1 MAVGDGCIIGGMWK
15 GFCDL
20 YELGLIDQ
28 LPQMIGVQA
37 EGANSL
43 VVAFETGQPVQP
55 LKRTQTL
62 ADSIAV
68 GQPRDALKAL
78 RAVRDSKGKMLSV
91 TDDEILNAMRI
102 LARQTGV
109 FAEPAGATAFAGL
122 LKLAQQEHIAA
133 DERVVVM
140 VTGNGL
146 KDIDT
151 AIRAAGEPV
160 IVEPVFEEI
169 KQAVSKIR
177 D

>member
-1 MAVGDGCIIGGMWK
+1 M
-15 GFCDL
+15 
-20 YELGLIDQ
+20 
-28 LPQMIGVQA
+28 
-37 EGANSL
+37 
-43 VVAFETGQPVQP
+43 
-55 LKRTQTL
+55 
-62 ADSIAV
+62 
-68 GQPRDALKAL
+68 
-78 RAVRDSKGKMLSV
+78 SV
-91 TDDEILNAMRI
+91 TDDDILNAMRL

-122 LKLAQQEHIAA
+122 LKLAQQELIAV

-169 KQAVSKIR
+169 KQAVSKIS